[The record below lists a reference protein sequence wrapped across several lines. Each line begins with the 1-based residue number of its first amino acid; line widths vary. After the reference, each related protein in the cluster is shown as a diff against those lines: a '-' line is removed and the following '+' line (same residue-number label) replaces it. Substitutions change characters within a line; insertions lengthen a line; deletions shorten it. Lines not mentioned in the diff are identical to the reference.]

1 MKRRCCFLSAA
12 SSQQILCTNASN
24 RLFCVCFYSLCVTT
38 ISRMKQ
44 AHLSFNKMKMKNQ
57 FSIHFPFRPF
67 SNVFHL
73 YFFSFVRSFARWLL
87 LILFYFYCLVV
98 SLRSHFCV
106 TERKHECV
114 CVCICD
120 ALAQVKRNLRLKRN
134 WNWIELDWV
143 GHRTYTFT
151 LGLSHSCC
159 SNQHHQPRRTVEHS
173 PMATY
178 YLNRNKVNKFIFKI
192 FGQ

>member
-98 SLRSHFCV
+98 FLRSHFCV

-114 CVCICD
+114 CLYMWRFGSSEEESS
-120 ALAQVKRNLRLKRN
+120 AKEEL
-134 WNWIELDWV
+134 ELDWIGLGGPSYIYIYTWFV
-143 GHRTYTFT
+143 TFMLLESASSAKANGRAFAHGHV
-151 LGLSHSCC
+151 LL
-159 SNQHHQPRRTVEHS
+159 E
-173 PMATY
+173 
-178 YLNRNKVNKFIFKI
+178 
-192 FGQ
+192 